1 MLPPATR
8 TDGIMSFR
16 KFVYIPNDPG
26 FREALILWARKFA
39 TSDIAA
45 RRAAQRTIDVLCD
58 NPNLLDG
65 RDINEAIFTLLRRHA
80 FDEIELSPEQ
90 GMHGDDVLSENEPMC

>member
-1 MLPPATR
+1 MP
-8 TDGIMSFR
+8 FR
-16 KFVYIPNDPG
+16 KYASIPNDPG
-26 FREALILWARKFA
+26 FREALILWARKFT

-58 NPNLLDG
+58 NPSLLDG
-65 RDINEAIFTLLRRHA
+65 RDINEAIFKLLRRHA

-90 GMHGDDVLSENEPMC
+90 GMQGDGVVSEKEPMC

>member
-1 MLPPATR
+1 MP
-8 TDGIMSFR
+8 FR
-16 KFVYIPNDPG
+16 KYVSNPNDPG
-26 FREALILWARKFA
+26 FREAMILWARKVT

-65 RDINEAIFTLLRRHA
+65 RDINEAIFKLLRRHA
-80 FDEIELSPEQ
+80 FDEIELSSEQ
-90 GMHGDDVLSENEPMC
+90 RVHGDGVLSENEPMC

>member
-1 MLPPATR
+1 MP
-8 TDGIMSFR
+8 FR
-16 KFVYIPNDPG
+16 KYVSIPNDPG
-26 FREALILWARKFA
+26 FREALILWARKFT

-65 RDINEAIFTLLRRHA
+65 RDINEAIFKLLRLHA
-80 FDEIELSPEQ
+80 FDEIEFSPEQ
-90 GMHGDDVLSENEPMC
+90 GIRGDGVVSENEPMC